1 MLEVQITKDNFQ
13 KEVLD
18 YKDTVILDFYG
29 TWCMPCKMLAPIVEK
44 VCAEQNIKLAKL
56 DIDEN
61 EELVRQFKIMS
72 VPTLKIFK
80 DGKEVQ
86 TSVGLV
92 SENRILELIK

>member
-18 YKDTVILDFYG
+18 YKGTVILDFYG

-44 VCAEQNIKLAKL
+44 VCTEQNIKLAKL